1 MNAKTEQAHTPGVLE
16 LWTSNS
22 FRRFGI
28 RGGAPICEPITQRSD
43 GHPDLYFRNGGP
55 DGPDARRFLACWNA
69 CNGISTK
76 ALETPRGMAGAI
88 EPVIAECHALRQQRD
103 QLAEALDDACT
114 LLQGWVNRYCSP
126 RYAAEHFADIEKK
139 RTLLASL
146 NPAQKGGGR

>member
-103 QLAEALDDACT
+103 QLAQVLQRLQTAVHSYRASGKPNFIELMDADDDAIA
-114 LLQGWVNRYCSP
+114 LLS
-126 RYAAEHFADIEKK
+126 
-139 RTLLASL
+139 SL
-146 NPAQKGGGR
+146 NPEQKKGEAK